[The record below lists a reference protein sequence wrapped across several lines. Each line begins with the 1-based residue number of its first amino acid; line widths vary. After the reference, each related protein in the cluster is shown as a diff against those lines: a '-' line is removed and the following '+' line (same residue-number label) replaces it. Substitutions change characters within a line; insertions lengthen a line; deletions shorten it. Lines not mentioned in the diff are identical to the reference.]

1 MMKVDKFNTE
11 VSGKSLMYV
20 IENDTFTRRCNRC
33 GSVVLRQPNEIVMT
47 DCLNPTE
54 SDPNEYPYQCMSCD
68 ENLFGIETHEGEYH
82 TDEEFEELCCNTRDL
97 LLLDD

>member
-20 IENDTFTRRCNRC
+20 IEN
-33 GSVVLRQPNEIVMT
+33 V
-47 DCLNPTE
+47 
-54 SDPNEYPYQCMSCD
+54 
-68 ENLFGIETHEGEYH
+68 
-82 TDEEFEELCCNTRDL
+82 RDL